1 MAKGSDEKLKSLA
14 AKDIAGTDSSA
25 EGVKLGDAWWN
36 ISKERADYWYDMALP
51 GLVGLEKDK
60 VIKRIP
66 KQHPVNIRIDGYRQ
80 SSTEGFC
87 RDYAGQGWLAPV
99 GEQWGVINKPL
110 TSEALYDT
118 DILVVLH
125 PASVP
130 NARKTY
136 TTAECDAVVRFVE
149 KGGGLL
155 IVAKTWP
162 GVAFDHYSE
171 ANYPPNLIGVRF
183 GLYMLDGE
191 IPIKTAVKCAR
202 HPITTDFERFKWEK
216 NCPIEVSKKAIRLIY
231 DGENHVFCAVAEY
244 GKGRVCMIDQ
254 YFIPKNYRQLLSK
267 VFHWLVPRHAVM
279 VSKPVTTRGM
289 FIATNETV
297 APAGASKKPSSTQRP
312 DYRVARLRPQN
323 NLTIGVVDAL
333 DEKLAIQFP
342 PSQNRARRRQ
352 TSSFE
357 YGRGTPQRVFAVK
370 GLAMRGTYMVPKATL
385 LRCGIVHHGAIHTS
399 LWLRQHG
406 ERNGCVGERD
416 DFGQWGKAN
425 ADPGHVRKY
434 GHHS

>member
-1 MAKGSDEKLKSLA
+1 MVEHFQREGELLVRH
-14 AKDIAGTDSSA
+14 GTA
-25 EGVKLGDAWWN
+25 
-36 ISKERADYWYDMALP
+36 
-51 GLVGLEKDK
+51 GLVGLGKDK

-66 KQHPVNIRIDGYRQ
+66 KQRPFNIRIDGYQ
-80 SSTEGFC
+80 HNSTKGFC
-87 RDYAGQGWLAPV
+87 RDYTGQRWLAPV
-99 GEQWGVINKPL
+99 GEQWGVIDKPL
-110 TSEALYDT
+110 TSEALFGT

-149 KGGGLL
+149 RGGGLL

-191 IPIKTAVKCAR
+191 IPTKTAVRCAR

-216 NCPIEVSKKAIRLIY
+216 NCPIEVSKKAIPLIY

-254 YFIPKNYRQLLSK
+254 YFIPKNYRQLLSE
-267 VFHWLVPRHAVM
+267 VFRWLVPRHAIVLPESTGT
-279 VSKPVTTRGM
+279 SK
-289 FIATNETV
+289 TV
-297 APAGASKKPSSTQRP
+297 APASGSTKASATQPSG
-312 DYRVARLRPQN
+312 YRVTRPKPQN

-333 DEKLAIQFP
+333 DENWPSFP
-342 PSQNRARRRQ
+342 PSQNKARRRQ
-352 TSSFE
+352 TSGFE
-357 YGRGTPQRVFAVK
+357 YGRGI
-370 GLAMRGTYMVPKATL
+370 AT
-385 LRCGIVHHGAIHTS
+385 TS
-399 LWLRQHG
+399 IR
-406 ERNGCVGERD
+406 R
-416 DFGQWGKAN
+416 
-425 ADPGHVRKY
+425 
-434 GHHS
+434 